1 MVDQLPSIF
10 TQYKSNIN
18 SYLKSGLQQ
27 KADFK
32 LNSSKENLYKILS
45 YGMGWTDKFGK
56 PVNLSGGKL
65 LRPTLCLFAADA
77 TGGSADKAI
86 QTAVAL
92 EYIHNF
98 SLFHDDI
105 QDQDEI
111 RHHRPTVWYIWGK
124 PKAIVA
130 GNVLRSIAD
139 VTLSELLNYNVGD
152 SDAVTISK
160 TMTTG
165 YLEMIEGQ
173 FLDLSYESRLDITI
187 EEYLYMISHKTGA
200 LIRCSMEL
208 GAHIGSGDKKV
219 IEAFSESG
227 RALGYLFQITDDVLG
242 IWGNEGK
249 TGKPVGQDIE
259 RKKNSLPA
267 VHALSKANKKQSKI
281 LKTIYSKDELNQS
294 DVDVVLNI
302 MNSIGTKDYIK
313 NLAYKYSD
321 AALESFH
328 SAGVEVG
335 FVDKFEELVQFLVTR
350 NH

>member
-10 TQYKSNIN
+10 DQYKSDIN
-18 SYLKSGLQQ
+18 AYLKSGLEQ
-27 KADFK
+27 KADPR
-32 LNSSKENLYKILS
+32 LNRYKENLYQILT
-45 YGMGWTDKFGK
+45 YGMGWTDKLGK
-56 PVNLSGGKL
+56 PVTISGGKL
-65 LRPTLCLFAADA
+65 LRPTLCLFAAEA
-77 TGGSADKAI
+77 SGGRADKAI
-86 QTAVAL
+86 KTAIAL

-111 RHHRPTVWYIWGK
+111 RHHRPTVWYVWGE

-139 VTLSELLNYNVGD
+139 VTLTEFLNPNIGD
-152 SDAVTISK
+152 SDAVMISK

-173 FLDLSYESRLDITI
+173 FLDLSYESRHDISV
-187 EEYLYMISHKTGA
+187 EEYLDMISHKTGA

-208 GAHIGSGDKKV
+208 GAHIGSGDQRV
-219 IEAFSESG
+219 IKAFRESG

-242 IWGNEGK
+242 IWGDKQK
-249 TGKPVGQDIE
+249 TGKPVGQDIA

-267 VHALSKANKKQSKI
+267 VHAMSKSNRKQSAL
-281 LKTIYSKDELNQS
+281 LKNIYSKQNLDQN
-294 DVDVVLNI
+294 DVDTVLNI
-302 MNSIGTKDYIK
+302 MNSIGTKNYIGS
-313 NLAYKYSD
+313 LADKYANS
-321 AALESFH
+321 ALKSFYSAKVESKFT
-328 SAGVEVG
+328 SR
-335 FVDKFEELVQFLVTR
+335 FEEVVQFLVTR

>member
-27 KADFK
+27 KSDFK
-32 LNSSKENLYKILS
+32 FNSSKENLYKILS

-77 TGGSADKAI
+77 TGESADKAI

-165 YLEMIEGQ
+165 YLEMIEGKRVM
-173 FLDLSYESRLDITI
+173 LDSRRGNNLN
-187 EEYLYMISHKTGA
+187 SA
-200 LIRCSMEL
+200 FWSCSTEPWKL
-208 GAHIGSGDKKV
+208 RIPPLRRECLRRS
-219 IEAFSESG
+219 
-227 RALGYLFQITDDVLG
+227 
-242 IWGNEGK
+242 
-249 TGKPVGQDIE
+249 
-259 RKKNSLPA
+259 KNRDREPEDRVRLPLPA
-267 VHALSKANKKQSKI
+267 IV
-281 LKTIYSKDELNQS
+281 
-294 DVDVVLNI
+294 
-302 MNSIGTKDYIK
+302 
-313 NLAYKYSD
+313 
-321 AALESFH
+321 
-328 SAGVEVG
+328 
-335 FVDKFEELVQFLVTR
+335 
-350 NH
+350 